1 MSYWNAGISSI
12 LDLLICWIQP
22 PVACQSCDVN
32 GYEEVISSCI
42 KIRDNERE
50 FFFINIVHQKSLR
63 QFV

>member
-1 MSYWNAGISSI
+1 MSYWSIGISTI
-12 LDLLICWIQP
+12 LDLLDTA

-42 KIRDNERE
+42 KIHDNELE
-50 FFFINIVHQKSLR
+50 VFFINIVHQKSLR